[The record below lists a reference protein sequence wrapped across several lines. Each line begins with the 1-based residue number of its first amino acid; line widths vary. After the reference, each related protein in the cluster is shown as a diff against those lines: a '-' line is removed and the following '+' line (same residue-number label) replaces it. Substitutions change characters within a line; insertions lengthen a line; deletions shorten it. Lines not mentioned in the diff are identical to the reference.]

1 MAPPIKKQKTN
12 QKEIIDTV
20 YEEKI
25 NVSKLAYVIANA
37 EQIGLKPLTH
47 LEHNSLCETVN
58 ALKELLN
65 NISVNV
71 DEFPY
76 GRMNIKYWRYQGM
89 PYGRIYPNKLGY
101 CNLSKVLRHTLS
113 DNLYLDIDINNC
125 HPTLYLYLSEKYQ
138 IKQQYKLD
146 LSYLETY
153 VNDRDNVLKEAAEL
167 NNTDVDTIKE
177 WFLKVY
183 SGADAINIP
192 LQMTFVM
199 EQTFEKFSVLRALLY
214 NAFTQDVKYK
224 NLESMEMIRY
234 FSIIIQDY
242 ENDIRNCIEE
252 WCNSKEF
259 QWSVNCFDGGMLLK
273 ESINTEWDLA
283 DIEKYI
289 QDKLNIDVK
298 LSCKSM
304 DKYSIAISEDALQTY
319 NFEYIMA
326 ICGKNSNDYETRKS
340 YFELNNFFCMSNV
353 KYCSEHTNMFYLY
366 NKADFICKYE
376 DILIVETNKKGVDT
390 YVSFIKKWITDEN
403 KRKYYM
409 IGLYP
414 PGCIVPKNPIDISD
428 NLYCYSLWKGWKVEH
443 VPRLIESLEDKVTL
457 LRSLTQFLWNGET
470 AYVDYIERYLK
481 RILIKPGSKTQ
492 VCIALKA
499 VLGGEGKNTWF
510 EIQSKMFGVD
520 MCTSIQNHE
529 RDWFGPFNEVITEKI
544 FIHLE
549 EMNKDHVRKYLKQ
562 FLSYITSPTDLINLK
577 GGAKRVK
584 PSYANYFMTFNSAG
598 VDSLPGIQRRLFI
611 HEFHRS
617 QEPRPSSYYRELY
630 DIMDN
635 TQAMRQYYDYI
646 MSLDMTDFDVTKFPT
661 TPYMTKLFGNKEEL
675 VVQNLSRVESF
686 LVDKITTLFNDSY
699 ENEVKFKATEWYEE
713 MKSGCPSQYMTKL
726 TNFYREITQ
735 ILGIAVTKYMRQ
747 GAVWFKLNLDD
758 AIKCFE
764 IKNWRNRSDFMNEE
778 YIDGLLYK
786 TLIPCWKMCEQRRT
800 RDSLTVRMSA
810 ATTAILYWKRYSKL
824 YPTENSFKHTCECGA
839 VYCISK
845 E

>member
-1 MAPPIKKQKTN
+1 MAPPNKKQKTN

-65 NISVNV
+65 NISVNA

-76 GRMNIKYWRYQGM
+76 GRMHIKYWRYQGM

-113 DNLYLDIDINNC
+113 DNLYFDIDINNC

-340 YFELNNFFCMSNV
+340 YFELNNF
-353 KYCSEHTNMFYLY
+353 
-366 NKADFICKYE
+366 
-376 DILIVETNKKGVDT
+376 
-390 YVSFIKKWITDEN
+390 
-403 KRKYYM
+403 
-409 IGLYP
+409 
-414 PGCIVPKNPIDISD
+414 
-428 NLYCYSLWKGWKVEH
+428 
-443 VPRLIESLEDKVTL
+443 
-457 LRSLTQFLWNGET
+457 
-470 AYVDYIERYLK
+470 
-481 RILIKPGSKTQ
+481 
-492 VCIALKA
+492 
-499 VLGGEGKNTWF
+499 
-510 EIQSKMFGVD
+510 
-520 MCTSIQNHE
+520 
-529 RDWFGPFNEVITEKI
+529 
-544 FIHLE
+544 
-549 EMNKDHVRKYLKQ
+549 
-562 FLSYITSPTDLINLK
+562 
-577 GGAKRVK
+577 
-584 PSYANYFMTFNSAG
+584 
-598 VDSLPGIQRRLFI
+598 
-611 HEFHRS
+611 
-617 QEPRPSSYYRELY
+617 
-630 DIMDN
+630 
-635 TQAMRQYYDYI
+635 
-646 MSLDMTDFDVTKFPT
+646 
-661 TPYMTKLFGNKEEL
+661 
-675 VVQNLSRVESF
+675 
-686 LVDKITTLFNDSY
+686 
-699 ENEVKFKATEWYEE
+699 
-713 MKSGCPSQYMTKL
+713 
-726 TNFYREITQ
+726 
-735 ILGIAVTKYMRQ
+735 
-747 GAVWFKLNLDD
+747 
-758 AIKCFE
+758 
-764 IKNWRNRSDFMNEE
+764 
-778 YIDGLLYK
+778 
-786 TLIPCWKMCEQRRT
+786 
-800 RDSLTVRMSA
+800 
-810 ATTAILYWKRYSKL
+810 
-824 YPTENSFKHTCECGA
+824 
-839 VYCISK
+839 
-845 E
+845 